1 MSENLSNTEFGN
13 IQEKVKQRPLN
24 RKKLLRRTIITAS
37 MAVIFGV
44 LACIT
49 FLVLEPVFSN
59 ILHPEEEPELVEIPM
74 DTDEILPEDMIM
86 EEDQIKESPVQI
98 IEHTTDVDPIAVY
111 RDQYMD
117 LNKVAGL
124 VQKSVVK
131 ITSVSQDTD
140 WFDNYYESKNS
151 TPGLY
156 ITDNNKELLF
166 LCRTDVI
173 EKAEVIN
180 VTLND
185 KSIAEGYIKASDPN
199 TGLSIVAVPMEGLAQ
214 SITDNMSPVTL
225 ANSRVSTILA
235 TPIIAVG
242 RPYGSSE
249 SVGYGILTSKG
260 SYVNLTDQ
268 NYELLTTDI
277 YGSSEATGVIVNLKG
292 EILGIIDQSHNTA
305 DMKNIISAIGISDIK
320 RTIER
325 MSNGKP
331 RAYLGINGTDVTE
344 EINAAS
350 GVPVGAFVTGI
361 VMDSPAMNAGIQS
374 GDVIIR
380 IGDKQ
385 IEKYADFTEYIESAT
400 PDSNVSLALMR
411 QSGEEYRE
419 IELEVTLEEMS

>member
-1 MSENLSNTEFGN
+1 MSENLGNTEFGN

-59 ILHPEEEPELVEIPM
+59 ILHPEEEPDLVQIPM

-98 IEHTTDVDPIAVY
+98 IEHTTDVDPISVY
-111 RDQYMD
+111 RDQYTD
-117 LNKVAGL
+117 LNRVAGA
-124 VQKSVVK
+124 VEKSIVK
-131 ITSVSQDTD
+131 VTSVSQDTD
-140 WFDNYYESKNS
+140 WFDNFYESKNS

-156 ITDNNKELLF
+156 ITNNNKELLI

-185 KSIAEGYIKASDPN
+185 KTVVEGYIKASDSN
-199 TGLSIVAVPMEGLAQ
+199 TGLSVVAVSMDGLAQ
-214 SITDNMSPVTL
+214 STTDNMIPASL

-249 SVGYGILTSKG
+249 SVGYGILTGKG
-260 SYVNLTDQ
+260 SYINLTDQ

-292 EILGIIDQSHNTA
+292 EILGIIDQSHNPT

-325 MSNGKP
+325 MSNGKA

-344 EINAAS
+344 EINSSS
-350 GVPVGAFVTGI
+350 GVPKGAFVTGI

-380 IGDKQ
+380 IEDEQ
-385 IEKYADFTEYIESAT
+385 IEKYSDFTDYMENAI
-400 PDSNVSLALMR
+400 PDTIVSLSLMR

-419 IELEVTLEEMS
+419 MELEVILEEMP